1 MVDMNVKKYSEKEL
15 CRILEEDPRVLA
27 RIPDEFKTYDSC
39 LTAVRKDG
47 YMIQYVPESMITY
60 NMCVDAVVST
70 PMSIF
75 NIKYSY
81 LAEDTD
87 PDSEG
92 EKIAELIRKYIDL
105 AKIALA
111 NETNSVNKRKI
122 EYMIDEHYVSSIGF
136 IFRQ

>member
-1 MVDMNVKKYSEKEL
+1 MDMNVEKYSEKEL
-15 CRILEEDPRVLA
+15 CCLITEDPRILA
-27 RIPDEFKTYDSC
+27 RISDEFKTRNVCS
-39 LTAVRKDG
+39 TAIRQNG
-47 YMIQYVPESMITY
+47 YMIQYVPEHIISY
-60 NMCVDAVVST
+60 DMCVDAVVST

-111 NETNSVNKRKI
+111 NETNEYNKRKI